1 MERPAKKPS
10 LSTKS
15 DCPRWRHSLTVY
27 PVSES
32 ALLAFDELGHFVL
45 QGPILVAL
53 APHLK
58 GEQEVFEIAAKLEG
72 RFSLSEVTY
81 AISYLRRSGYLAQG
95 DHQEWREQAYWEL
108 LYRVDQA
115 SLSVA
120 KRYSVAIHCL
130 GSLDRHRITER
141 FFNDPTL
148 SPGTPE
154 SSLLV
159 VFTDD
164 YNRPELA
171 EINRERLAKE
181 QPWLLVKPV
190 GLSLWVGPLFRNSS
204 DACWECLRDRVQANR
219 QAESYIQRV
228 LPEAEFPL
236 TAKAATAEQLELAT
250 EIVRQ
255 IVKRFRTTGGHSG
268 LPNTVRSIR
277 LPEMVSKD
285 HPLTKRP
292 QCPVCGNAD
301 FYHGRSAQ
309 LHLEP
314 SVKRYSDDG
323 GHRTHLPEE
332 TLSRYEH
339 HISPITGVIPWLQDL
354 EPDDAHINAYAAG
367 HNFAMLDSGL
377 YTLKKNIRGRSGGK
391 GMTDTQAKV
400 SALCEAMER
409 FSGVFQGVEKRVR
422 SSFRDLGDQAI
433 DPRTLLNYSEK
444 QIQNHAQSNRDLTES
459 RMQLVCPPFQEERE
473 MDWTPVWSLVE
484 ERERLVPTAYCY
496 FGHPDLLDY
505 LSVMACGNGCAGGNT
520 LEEAILQA
528 TCEIVERDAVG
539 IWWYNR
545 ISRPAID
552 LDSVQHPFIEAN
564 RKHLQDRYK
573 REVWCLDLTTD
584 VGIPAVVAV
593 STRSSSPQACPVIGF
608 GAHLDP
614 RMAVLRALTEV
625 NQFLP
630 GLQEKPDGTIEYRYD
645 DRDTIDWF
653 ENANLETD
661 PYLAPTNN
669 SELINVESMPQ
680 LATDDLRNDVYVCR
694 DQLKTA
700 GLDMLALDLT
710 RPDIGFPVAKVM
722 SPGLCHMWRRLGSQ
736 RLYEVPVKMGWITSS
751 KPEEA
756 LNPRSVFF

>member
-1 MERPAKKPS
+1 MERPATKPS
-10 LSTKS
+10 QTTNP
-15 DCPRWRHSLTVY
+15 DRPRWRHSLTVY
-27 PVSES
+27 PVSKN

-53 APHLK
+53 APHLT
-58 GEQEVFEIAAKLEG
+58 GEHEVFEVAQALEPQ
-72 RFSLSEVTY
+72 FSLAEVTY
-81 AISYLRRSGYLAQG
+81 AISYLRRGGYLAQG
-95 DHQEWREQAYWEL
+95 DDREWREQAYWEL
-108 LYRVDQA
+108 LHRVDQS
-115 SLSVA
+115 SLGQA
-120 KRYSVAIHCL
+120 KRHTVAIQCL
-130 GSLDRHRITER
+130 GSLDAKRITER
-141 FFNDPTL
+141 FFSDPTL
-148 SPGTPE
+148 PLGPPE

-164 YNRPELA
+164 YNRAELA
-171 EINRERLAKE
+171 DINQARRANQ

-190 GLSLWVGPLFRNSS
+190 GLSLWIGPLFRKPE

-228 LPEAEFPL
+228 LPEAEFPI
-236 TAKAATAEQLELAT
+236 TAKAATAEQLDTAT
-250 EIVRQ
+250 DLVRQ
-255 IVKRFRTTGGHSG
+255 MVKRFRTTGGHSG

-301 FYHGRSAQ
+301 YYNQ
-309 LHLEP
+309 K
-314 SVKRYSDDG
+314 SVQPELNATPKRYADDG
-323 GHRTHLPEE
+323 GHRAHVPEA
-332 TLSRYEH
+332 TLARYEH

-354 EPDDAHINAYAAG
+354 EPEDPHINAYAAG

-409 FSGVFQGVEKRVR
+409 FSGVFQGIENRTR
-422 SSFRDLGDQAI
+422 ASLSELGERAI
-433 DPRTLLNYSEK
+433 DPRTLLNYSQQQTE
-444 QIQNHAQSNRDLTES
+444 NHATHNRSLAES
-459 RMQLVCPPFQEERE
+459 RMQLVCPPFQDDRK

-484 ERERLVPTAYCY
+484 DRERLVPTAYCY
-496 FGHPDLLDY
+496 FGHSDLLEY

-520 LEEAILQA
+520 LEEAVLQA

-545 ISRPAID
+545 IPRPAID
-552 LDSVQHPFIEAN
+552 LDSLQHPFIEQN
-564 RKHLQDRYK
+564 RQHLRERYQ

-593 STRSSSPQACPVIGF
+593 STRSNAKQACPVIGF

-630 GLQEKPDGTIEYRYD
+630 GLQQKPDGSIEYRYD

-653 ENANLETD
+653 ENANLATD
-661 PYLAPTNN
+661 PYLSPLAETAPIPVDSLPN
-669 SELINVESMPQ
+669 
-680 LATDDLRNDVYVCR
+680 LATEDLRDDVYVCR
-694 DQLKTA
+694 DRLQAA
-700 GLDMLALDLT
+700 GLDMLVLDLT

-722 SPGLCHMWRRLGSQ
+722 SPGLCHMWRRLGSR
-736 RLYEVPVKMGWITSS
+736 RLYEVPVKMGWLKAS
-751 KPEEA
+751 KTEA
-756 LNPRSVFF
+756 DMNPRSVFF